1 MRVTYVAAAVVL
13 AVSLSPHA
21 ADAQQPIELSFKDG
35 RVWLASRG
43 ATVRQILQEW
53 ERRSGAT
60 IVNGQAVED
69 DSLTIELEGV
79 TERQALDVI
88 LRHTAG
94 YIAAARQRRDDTG
107 STIDRIIILP
117 ASTSTVVEVAHHP
130 ETDDAADPL
139 DSLNTL
145 IGLAQAASSLRPER

>member
-1 MRVTYVAAAVVL
+1 MRATHLAAPLVL
-13 AVSLSPHA
+13 FLSLPPLSA
-21 ADAQQPIELSFKDG
+21 GAQQPIELTFKDG
-35 RVWLASRG
+35 RVWLASHG

-69 DSLTIELEGV
+69 DPLTIELDGV

-117 ASTSTVVEVAHHP
+117 ASTSRVVEVAHDP
-130 ETDDAADPL
+130 DTDDAVDPL
-139 DSLNTL
+139 ESLNTL
-145 IGLAQAASSLRPER
+145 IGLAQAAGSLRPER